1 MMEVSILFSEFIFYF
16 EIIFS
21 YEGHFFSLVNLY
33 LNKSVIDVNG
43 FILIE
48 ITFFRCCYI
57 NNWTRMV
64 SIDERFVT
72 IICLEINCV
81 RALIQFVINFQM
93 EEHLLN
99 IFYQASRNLYG
110 LTGPIHSP
118 IEEDLKEKK
127 CSVGETNA
135 K

>member
-33 LNKSVIDVNG
+33 LNKTVINING

-110 LTGPIHSP
+110 LTGPIS
-118 IEEDLKEKK
+118 DFY
-127 CSVGETNA
+127 STYA
-135 K
+135 FW